1 MFALFGTILPRPVFS
16 FRMGIP
22 FESSGKMQTSE
33 TLLSRRHVMGGLAA
47 SLSMMHPGAVM
58 ARPSARAESATR
70 NTEPFSRDTVVD
82 QARTLASQPFQPLA
96 ALPAGLQD
104 LDYSTYRRICYRKD
118 EAIWGQAPTPF
129 SIELFAPGSLYKHGV
144 DVFIVENGQ
153 SRAIAVG
160 PESFETPTAEIGA
173 LISEVAQF
181 AGFRLHYPLNR
192 ADYRDEFIV
201 FQGAS
206 YLRAVSRGQTY
217 GLSARGLAIDV
228 AEPTGEEFPTFRR
241 FWIERP
247 SSRANAIVVHALLD
261 SPRVAG
267 AYRFG
272 IYPGAPTTIDVD
284 ATLIPRAPLTHIG
297 LGTLTSMF
305 MHGAIDPPDRPDYRP
320 AVHDSL
326 GLAMVTRQGERLWR
340 PLGNPAALQVSAFV
354 DENPKGFGLIQRDRE
369 FSQFQ
374 DLEARYDMRPSAW
387 ISPRG
392 DWGPGFVQ
400 LVEIPS
406 PFEGND
412 NIVAYWRPN
421 RRLEAGVAFPF
432 AYRLTWPNDYPP
444 PQDVAPVS
452 RSAFGLALANGKQE
466 YVVDYGAAPGIAA
479 GEVTAHVSVSTG
491 RVLEVRIQPNPLTGG
506 FRVFVTFDPGGA
518 PLCEIRLQPLMNGT
532 PVGETWL
539 NRWLRS

>member
-1 MFALFGTILPRPVFS
+1 
-16 FRMGIP
+16 
-22 FESSGKMQTSE
+22 
-33 TLLSRRHVMGGLAA
+33 MGGLAA
-47 SLSMMHPGAVM
+47 GLSLMLPGAGM
-58 ARPSARAESATR
+58 AGPSGRTEPAARD
-70 NTEPFSRDTVVD
+70 TEPFTRDTVVN
-82 QARTLASQPFQPLA
+82 QARALASQPFRPLA

-104 LDYSTYRRICYRKD
+104 LDYDAYRKIRYRKD

-144 DVFIVENGQ
+144 DVFIVEDGR

-160 PESFETPTAEIGA
+160 PESFEAPNPEIGA
-173 LISEVAQF
+173 LISKVAQF

-192 ADYRDEFIV
+192 PDYRDEFIV

-206 YLRAVSRGQTY
+206 YLRAVSKGQHY

-247 SSRANAIVVHALLD
+247 SSRANAIVAHALLD

-297 LGTLTSMF
+297 LGALTSMF

-326 GLAMVTRQGERLWR
+326 GLAMVTGQGERLWR
-340 PLGNPAALQVSAFV
+340 PLANPAALQVSAFV
-354 DENPKGFGLIQRDRE
+354 DENPKGFGLIQRIRD

-374 DLEARYDMRPSAW
+374 DLEAHYDKRPSAW
-387 ISPRG
+387 VAPRG
-392 DWGPGFVQ
+392 DWGAGFVN

-412 NIVAYWRPN
+412 NIVAYWRPS
-421 RRLEAGVAFPF
+421 RPLEPGVAFPF
-432 AYRLTWPNDYPP
+432 SYRLTWPNDYPP
-444 PQDVAPVS
+444 PQDIATVG
-452 RSAFGLALANGKQE
+452 RSAFGLDLANGKQQ
-466 YVVDYGAAPGIAA
+466 YVVDYGAAPNIAA
-479 GEVTAHVSVSTG
+479 GEVTPHVSVSTG
-491 RVLEVRIQPNPLTGG
+491 RLLETRIQPNPSTGG
-506 FRVFVTFDPGGA
+506 FRVFVTFDPGSA
-518 PLCEIRLQPLMNGT
+518 PLCEIRLQPLMNGN